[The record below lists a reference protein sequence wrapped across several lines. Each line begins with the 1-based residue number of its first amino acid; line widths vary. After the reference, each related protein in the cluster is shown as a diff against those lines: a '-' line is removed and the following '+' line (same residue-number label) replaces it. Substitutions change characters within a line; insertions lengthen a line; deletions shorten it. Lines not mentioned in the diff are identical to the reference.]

1 MVKSGQ
7 GQKQDLNDLL
17 WEAEKFHGHMG
28 PFLVIGLRMGLIGI
42 REMRTKHNKEGL
54 RATVMLKYHVPF
66 SCVIDGIQVVT
77 NCTIGNKK
85 LRIKRGSP
93 DIATKFELQN
103 RRQVTVRVNPA
114 TLNRLKNELLV
125 EKSSPE
131 KVRKLAEIIAS
142 MPEEELF
149 IIEGK

>member
-7 GQKQDLNDLL
+7 GQKQDLNNLL

-54 RATVMLKYHVPF
+54 RATVMLKYRVPF

-77 NCTIGNKK
+77 NCTMGNKK
-85 LRIKRGSP
+85 MRIKRGSP
-93 DIATKFELQN
+93 EIATKFKLQN

-114 TLNRLKNELLV
+114 TLDRLKNELLV